1 MKNAPKILAF
11 HLPQFHSF
19 PENDRWWGYGFT
31 EWVNVKKTKP
41 LFEGHKQPR
50 IPLEGYYNLLD
61 YDTRKRQAELAKK
74 YGVYGFCY
82 YHYWFN
88 GKLFM
93 EKPLEYLL
101 NEKEIDLPFCFCW
114 ANEAW
119 TRAWDGQTA
128 EVLMPQNYGT
138 EKEWLKHFEYLKKFF
153 LDDRYI
159 KVNNCPMIVLYRT
172 CDIPSLNDMVM
183 TWDSECKKIGFDGI
197 HVVEELNGGQKNS
210 YSQYSKGLVD
220 FEPGFTQ
227 RFGKNKVMR
236 GIEKI
241 KNGLR
246 YKLFHRG
253 HVTFNYDTVWK
264 KILNRNYSAYKKP
277 VYLGGFVDWDNSPRR
292 KKGAKIFLGAT
303 PQKFKKYFLKLYK
316 MAIENESEF
325 VFINAWNEWAEGAYL
340 EPDQINGYAYLEAIE
355 YTVNV
360 EKK

>member
-1 MKNAPKILAF
+1 
-11 HLPQFHSF
+11 
-19 PENDRWWGYGFT
+19 
-31 EWVNVKKTKP
+31 
-41 LFEGHKQPR
+41 
-50 IPLEGYYNLLD
+50 
-61 YDTRKRQAELAKK
+61 
-74 YGVYGFCY
+74 
-82 YHYWFN
+82 
-88 GKLFM
+88 M